1 MTKITLETD
10 GAESPRMVSIDDIL
24 AMLIDKEAENQKKS
38 YFEFIKTHDA
48 AVMKNIKK
56 YTLEVKDM
64 DFSGLDEEQTG
75 YAIEETAADLT
86 DSITKANFDYLKH
99 GMKLGIRMLFDLMV

>member
-38 YFEFIKTHDA
+38 WC
-48 AVMKNIKK
+48 
-56 YTLEVKDM
+56 
-64 DFSGLDEEQTG
+64 
-75 YAIEETAADLT
+75 
-86 DSITKANFDYLKH
+86 
-99 GMKLGIRMLFDLMV
+99 